1 MHNFAK
7 IVVINLQVANKP
19 AHKDSMTE
27 TIVLTHAVRK
37 EKAVA

>member
-7 IVVINLQVANKP
+7 IVVINLQAANKP
-19 AHKDSMTE
+19 AHKDNMTE
-27 TIVLTHAVRK
+27 TTVLIHAVLK